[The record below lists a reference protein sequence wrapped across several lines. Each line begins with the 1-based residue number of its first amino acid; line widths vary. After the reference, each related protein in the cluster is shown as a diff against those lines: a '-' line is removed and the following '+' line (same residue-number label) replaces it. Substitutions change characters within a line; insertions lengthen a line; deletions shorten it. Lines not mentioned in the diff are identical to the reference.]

1 MSRKFHLIALAVVTA
16 AIAAP
21 IGQAGVDPLAQSVLR
36 GAGLSASQVKVWTTG
51 YCSYQVKPAS
61 CSLTPAQARLAS
73 QRLAQSMGGPRP
85 TSAEAITPA
94 IAQAKAVDPLAI
106 SMLRARWS
114 ASRIYDWTQGACS
127 YQVKPASCYLTP
139 AQARLAPQRLA
150 ESMGGPRPTSISA
163 LEVSRPSG
171 FDWGDAL
178 IGAAVTAGIF
188 LLGGAGALLLHR
200 RRELTHP

>member
-21 IGQAGVDPLAQSVLR
+21 IGQAAVDPLAQSVLR

-61 CSLTPAQARLAS
+61 CYLTPAQARLAS
-73 QRLAQSMGGPRP
+73 QRLAQSMGGPRRIAA
-85 TSAEAITPA
+85 SS
-94 IAQAKAVDPLAI
+94 AQAKPVDPLAV

-127 YQVKPASCYLTP
+127 YQVKPSSCYLTP
-139 AQARLAPQRLA
+139 AQARFASQRLA

-163 LEVSRPSG
+163 IEVSRPSG

-178 IGAAVTAGIF
+178 IGAVVTAGIF